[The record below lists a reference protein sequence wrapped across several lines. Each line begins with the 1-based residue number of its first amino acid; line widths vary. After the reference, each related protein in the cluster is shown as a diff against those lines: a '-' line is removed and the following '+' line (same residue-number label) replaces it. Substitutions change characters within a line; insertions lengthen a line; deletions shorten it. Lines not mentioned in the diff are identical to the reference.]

1 MNASARKKQKKLIEL
16 SVFERIAYSNLDTI
30 RKAQSFLQKNGLPK
44 ATDQQDLAMRLA
56 EAVDYL
62 GEGSVPEVLSL
73 HPDAH
78 LFKEEEKSQQEQ
90 QLDDCGCAV
99 SDNGIQ
105 APISPVKKQLELP
118 SQQRF
123 SQQSTVQ
130 EYTPIILITGFLC
143 VTITALSLSLS
154 NRKS

>member
-1 MNASARKKQKKLIEL
+1 MKKVARKNPNNLIEL

-44 ATDQQDLAMRLA
+44 ASDQQDLAMRLA

-62 GEGSVPEVLSL
+62 GEGSVPEVLAL

-78 LFKEEEKSQQEQ
+78 LFTPEPKPEKPQ
-90 QLDDCGCAV
+90 QLDDCGCPI

-105 APISPVKKQLELP
+105 APAAPVQKPLIPNTPE
-118 SQQRF
+118 QRF
-123 SQQSTVQ
+123 NQSSMIQ
-130 EYTPIILITGFLC
+130 EYTPIILIAGFIC
-143 VTITALSLSLS
+143 VTITALSL
-154 NRKS
+154 RKS